1 MKPEISLITPC
12 YKMEKY
18 LNLFL
23 KKLPE
28 QTIFNKIEVI
38 LDHNEPS
45 KKEIKLVKDFQKKY
59 PNRIKHI
66 IKKKVKPIGNSMNDC
81 IKFSKGKYLA
91 IWNVDDIRTNDS
103 LELQYNALRNNK
115 NYGFVFGDYKIVKSF
130 GSTNGVIIKHDKSS
144 LKNLKDSMKLGPF
157 FMFKKKMVNKI
168 GFFDEQLLSGAD
180 FDFAIRLAY
189 TTKGVII
196 KKLLG
201 YYLNEGKGAST
212 KPSSLQ
218 PEESNFIHFR
228 YGLFNKVTKA
238 IYYLPTLINY
248 DHRNYFFFNKKYPIE
263 NYFKNYQ
270 KIIIKKI
277 AKYQNE
283 NNNKKFLLKVYQ
295 KLGIYK

>member
-1 MKPEISLITPC
+1 
-12 YKMEKY
+12 
-18 LNLFL
+18 
-23 KKLPE
+23 
-28 QTIFNKIEVI
+28 
-38 LDHNEPS
+38 
-45 KKEIKLVKDFQKKY
+45 
-59 PNRIKHI
+59 
-66 IKKKVKPIGNSMNDC
+66 
-81 IKFSKGKYLA
+81 
-91 IWNVDDIRTNDS
+91 
-103 LELQYNALRNNK
+103 
-115 NYGFVFGDYKIVKSF
+115 
-130 GSTNGVIIKHDKSS
+130 
-144 LKNLKDSMKLGPF
+144 MKLGPF

>member
-1 MKPEISLITPC
+1 
-12 YKMEKY
+12 
-18 LNLFL
+18 
-23 KKLPE
+23 
-28 QTIFNKIEVI
+28 
-38 LDHNEPS
+38 
-45 KKEIKLVKDFQKKY
+45 
-59 PNRIKHI
+59 
-66 IKKKVKPIGNSMNDC
+66 
-81 IKFSKGKYLA
+81 
-91 IWNVDDIRTNDS
+91 
-103 LELQYNALRNNK
+103 
-115 NYGFVFGDYKIVKSF
+115 
-130 GSTNGVIIKHDKSS
+130 
-144 LKNLKDSMKLGPF
+144 
-157 FMFKKKMVNKI
+157 MVNKI

-270 KIIIKKI
+270 KINIKKI

-283 NNNKKFLLKVYQ
+283 NNNKRFLLKVYQ

>member
-157 FMFKKKMVNKI
+157 FMFKKKNGKQNR
-168 GFFDEQLLSGAD
+168 FF
-180 FDFAIRLAY
+180 
-189 TTKGVII
+189 
-196 KKLLG
+196 
-201 YYLNEGKGAST
+201 
-212 KPSSLQ
+212 
-218 PEESNFIHFR
+218 
-228 YGLFNKVTKA
+228 
-238 IYYLPTLINY
+238 
-248 DHRNYFFFNKKYPIE
+248 
-263 NYFKNYQ
+263 
-270 KIIIKKI
+270 
-277 AKYQNE
+277 
-283 NNNKKFLLKVYQ
+283 
-295 KLGIYK
+295 